1 MEVSE
6 LLNTEES
13 NMKISEYE
21 IVVKSVHND
30 QRRVIM
36 ALGAPRKC
44 SQLKNQLYRIAM
56 KKYSFLPNLQLANQ
70 TNFGNTN
77 IGLLIGADNFWD
89 FVTNEIHYRKYHTKY
104 LKRQIEKYFLTVLLT
119 SKLLKDFV
127 NQFYDHRQ

>member
-13 NMKISEYE
+13 NMKISQYE
-21 IVVKSVHND
+21 IVAKSVRND

-36 ALGAPRKC
+36 ALGTPRNC
-44 SQLKNQLYRIAM
+44 SQLKNQLYRIAT
-56 KKYSFLPNLQLANQ
+56 KKYSFLQNLLLANQ

-77 IGLLIGADNFWD
+77 IGLLIGADTFWD

-104 LKRQIEKYFLTVLLT
+104 LKRQIEKYFLTYYLPQ
-119 SKLLKDFV
+119 S
-127 NQFYDHRQ
+127 Y

>member
-6 LLNTEES
+6 LLNTKES

-21 IVVKSVHND
+21 IVVKSVRND

-36 ALGAPRKC
+36 ALGAP
-44 SQLKNQLYRIAM
+44 SQLKNQLYRIAI
-56 KKYSFLPNLQLANQ
+56 KKYSFLANLQLANQ
-70 TNFGNTN
+70 TYFGNTN
-77 IGLLIGADNFWD
+77 IGLLIGADTFWD

>member
-6 LLNTEES
+6 LLNPKES

-21 IVVKSVHND
+21 IVVKSVRND

-36 ALGAPRKC
+36 ALGAP
-44 SQLKNQLYRIAM
+44 SQLKNQLYRIAI
-56 KKYSFLPNLQLANQ
+56 KKYSFLANLQLANQ
-70 TNFGNTN
+70 TYFGNTN
-77 IGLLIGADNFWD
+77 IGLLIGADTFWD
-89 FVTNEIHYRKYHTKY
+89 FVTNEIHYRKCHTKY
-104 LKRQIEKYFLTVLLT
+104 LRRQIEKYFLTVLLT

>member
-6 LLNTEES
+6 LLNTKES

-21 IVVKSVHND
+21 IVVKSVRND

-36 ALGAPRKC
+36 ALGAP
-44 SQLKNQLYRIAM
+44 SQLKNQLYRIAI
-56 KKYSFLPNLQLANQ
+56 KKYSFLANLQSANQ
-70 TNFGNTN
+70 TYFGNTN
-77 IGLLIGADNFWD
+77 TGLLIGADTFWD
-89 FVTNEIHYRKYHTKY
+89 FVTNEIHYRKCHTKY
-104 LKRQIEKYFLTVLLT
+104 LRRQIEKYFLTVLLT

>member
-6 LLNTEES
+6 LLNTKES

-21 IVVKSVHND
+21 IVVKSVRND

-36 ALGAPRKC
+36 ALGAP
-44 SQLKNQLYRIAM
+44 SQLKNQLYRIAI
-56 KKYSFLPNLQLANQ
+56 KKYSFLANLQLANQ

-77 IGLLIGADNFWD
+77 IGLLIGADTFWD

-119 SKLLKDFV
+119 SKLLKDLM
-127 NQFYDHRQ
+127 NHFYCHRQ